1 MRIINSLRI
10 RRHNAEQCPTPVRNL
25 FKKTADFLLPKSPFL
40 QPCLVDV
47 PSVRTTMRQD
57 ASKLSKAWKL
67 RDNLTKLLHAPML
80 EHDEGY
86 PPHLRPYN
94 PASSSPS
101 GPTLQQQIELLKQII
116 RDCDNGQEARKYEE
130 IQQQFIEDG
139 YLRRRPDGRLEYP
152 SGSLWPSTEESIG
165 QLRGISQRQ
174 LNELQKPYNYR

>member
-1 MRIINSLRI
+1 
-10 RRHNAEQCPTPVRNL
+10 
-25 FKKTADFLLPKSPFL
+25 
-40 QPCLVDV
+40 
-47 PSVRTTMRQD
+47 MRQD